1 MKNISDISIIQTRL
15 YEADVIPFKKLLTA
29 TNLKNLMAPFAFTQ
43 ITPIEDDSKNVVG
56 ILMKLG
62 EFKTDERVYPI
73 EMLVVEINKI
83 VIKILGDTAIANK
96 FYNQIA
102 KLLSDIDPD
111 GQMLKKSPLLI
122 VPQTTCAV
130 SFDFDY
136 SDIFS
141 KKFTSFIK
149 KQATKAC
156 SSSIDNK
163 AKVNITPHSLAF
175 EITYQITDNRL
186 QGSRAR
192 IESKVLRMEPRVGI
206 PLKERHFY
214 TASPTDSETHLKL
227 FSELEKY
234 FAKRK

>member
-83 VIKILGDTAIANK
+83 VIKI
-96 FYNQIA
+96 
-102 KLLSDIDPD
+102 LSDIDPD